1 MVQPS
6 RKEPA
11 ASRGRGPREEAGR
24 QYPRWLA
31 PAGLFALTLLAYANS
46 LGLGLAEDSQ
56 FLLTQDPR
64 VQSLTAHNLWLILSK
79 SYWWPITADLIYRP
93 VTTASLLF
101 NHVLASAAGGAFWY
115 HLVNLLLHALNV
127 WLVWKLALRLLSG
140 RAAWCAAALFA
151 VHPIATEAVDNVVG
165 RADLLAAMAV
175 LAGRL
180 IYGCATA
187 ESGLRRWL
195 ALFAM
200 AAVGAFSKENA
211 VVLAGLMLLSDLAFG
226 VPGGIRTRQRL
237 AAYAAAIGSLAAL
250 LVARALVFAPLPWPP
265 ALYMDNVL
273 RNLPRWERLFS
284 AQKIVGMDLCLLA
297 WPVRLVSDRSFDVI
311 RPAAW
316 TDLGAWISLW
326 ALLGLLVLALAM
338 RWRHPLVFWLIGFLG
353 LALLPTSNLV
363 VKIASAMAERFLYLP
378 SVAFAI
384 AVAGLAWRYLSPRL
398 AWAALG
404 ALLLLYTGRTWARN
418 ADWRDNF
425 TLGLADV
432 ETVPRNARL
441 HDMLAK
447 AWFDQEPPDSRA
459 SQTNRTL
466 DPAIAEQEKA
476 WKLVQ
481 PLDPGQ
487 SSELIP
493 ARLGIYYAEKAQIAP
508 EAERRA
514 WREKSIAAL
523 LDARRIS
530 LAAEQNFDNAQ
541 LAHDKPLAPR
551 QAFVLLYLYLAD
563 DYLNLGRFAEALDA
577 LRYARILTPRFPLL
591 YEAMAAA
598 YRGLGDAPGE
608 AVARAGQALA
618 EGRAPDPA
626 QYCAAAGELA
636 QALRDNRTPDA
647 TFELDILARCG
658 SPGGTPR

>member
-11 ASRGRGPREEAGR
+11 ASRGSGRGDETGR

-31 PAGLFALTLLAYANS
+31 PAGLFALILLAYTNS
-46 LGLGLAEDSQ
+46 LSLGLAEDSQ

-64 VQSLTAHNLWLILSK
+64 LQSLTAHNLWLVLSK
-79 SYWWPITADLIYRP
+79 SYWWPMAGDLIYRP
-93 VTTASLLF
+93 ITTASLLF
-101 NHVLASAAGGAFWY
+101 NHALAGAAGDAFWY

-127 WLVWKLALRLLSG
+127 WLVWQLATRLLSQ

-175 LAGRL
+175 LAGLL
-180 IYGCATA
+180 IYGRATA
-187 ESGLRRWL
+187 QSGPRRWL
-195 ALFAM
+195 ALFAV

-226 VPGGIRTRQRL
+226 APGGIRMRQRL
-237 AAYAAAIGSLAAL
+237 TAYAAAVGSVVTL
-250 LVARALVFAPLPWPP
+250 LVARLAVFAPLPWPP
-265 ALYMDNVL
+265 TFYMDNVL
-273 RNLPRWERLFS
+273 RDFPGWVFPGGDYYFNV
-284 AQKIVGMDLCLLA
+284 QKIVGLDLWMLV

-311 RPAAW
+311 RAVEW
-316 TDLGAWISLW
+316 TDVGAWISLF
-326 ALLGLLVLALAM
+326 AILSLPVLAVAM
-338 RWRHPLVFWLIGFLG
+338 RWRYPLVFWLIGFLG
-353 LALLPTSNLV
+353 LTLLPTSNLV
-363 VKIASAMAERFLYLP
+363 IAIASVMAERFLYLP
-378 SVAFAI
+378 SVAFAM
-384 AVAGLAWRYLSPRL
+384 AVAGLAWRYLSPRV
-398 AWAALG
+398 AWATLG
-404 ALLLLYTGRTWARN
+404 ALALLYTGRTWARN
-418 ADWRDNF
+418 ADWRDNL

-432 ETVPRNARL
+432 ETAPRSARL

-447 AWFDQEPPDSRA
+447 AWFDRDPRA
-459 SQTNRTL
+459 NL
-466 DPAIAEQEKA
+466 DRAIAEQETA
-476 WKLVQ
+476 WKLVRA
-481 PLDPGQ
+481 LDPDQ

-493 ARLGIYYAEKAQIAP
+493 ARLGIYYAERAALAP

-514 WREKSIAAL
+514 WREKSVAVL
-523 LDARRIS
+523 LEARKIS
-530 LAAEQNFDNAQ
+530 LAAEQSFDNAQ
-541 LAHDKPLAPR
+541 LKHDKPPAPR

-563 DYLNLGRFAEALDA
+563 DYLSLGRFSEALDA
-577 LRYARILTPRFPLL
+577 LRYARILAPRFPPL

-598 YRGLGDAPGE
+598 YRGLGDAQGE

-626 QYCAAAGELA
+626 QYCAASGELA
-636 QALRDNRTPDA
+636 QALRDDRTPDA

-658 SPGGTPR
+658 APGVAPR

>member
-1 MVQPS
+1 MVQSSP
-6 RKEPA
+6 KEA
-11 ASRGRGPREEAGR
+11 AARRDRGVGAEAGR
-24 QYPRWLA
+24 RDARWLG
-31 PAGLFALTLLAYANS
+31 PAGLCALTLLAYANS
-46 LGLGLAEDSQ
+46 LSLGLAADSQ

-64 VQSLTAHNLWLILSK
+64 LQSLTAHNLWLVFSK
-79 SYWWPITADLIYRP
+79 SYWWPVTSDLIYRP
-93 VTTASLLF
+93 ITLATLLV
-101 NHVLASAAGGAFWY
+101 NHAMAGAAGGAFWY
-115 HLVNLLLHALNV
+115 HLVNLLLHALNA
-127 WLVWKLALRLLSG
+127 WLVWELASRVLSR
-140 RAAWCAAALFA
+140 RAAWCAAALWA

-175 LAGRL
+175 LAGLL
-180 IYGCATA
+180 IYGRATVT
-187 ESGLRRWL
+187 SGPLRWL
-195 ALFAM
+195 ALFAV
-200 AAVGAFSKENA
+200 AAAGAFSKENA

-226 VPGGIRTRQRL
+226 VPGGIHRRQRL
-237 AAYAAAIGSLAAL
+237 TAYAAALGSLAAL
-250 LVARALVFAPLPWPP
+250 LVARAQVFAPLAYPP
-265 ALYMDNVL
+265 RFYMDNVL
-273 RNLPRWERLFS
+273 RDLDGWAFLFNI
-284 AQKIVGMDLCLLA
+284 QKIAGMDLWLLV

-316 TDLGAWISLW
+316 NDAGAWISLW
-326 ALLGLLVLALAM
+326 VLVGLLALALAM
-338 RWRHPLVFWLIGFLG
+338 RWRRPLVFWLVGFFG

-363 VKIASAMAERFLYLP
+363 VTIASAMAERFLYLP

-384 AVAGLAWRYLSPRL
+384 AVAGLAWRYLSPRV
-398 AWAALG
+398 AWITLG

-418 ADWRDNF
+418 ADWRDNL

-432 ETVPRNARL
+432 ETAPRSVRL

-447 AWFDQEPPDSRA
+447 AWFDQNPNA
-459 SQTNRTL
+459 NL
-466 DPAIAEQEKA
+466 DRAIAEQETA

-481 PLDPGQ
+481 PLDPDQ

-493 ARLGIYYAEKAQIAP
+493 ARLGIYYAEKAKLAP

-514 WREKSIAAL
+514 WRERSIAVL
-523 LDARRIS
+523 LEARKIS
-530 LAAEQNFDNAQ
+530 LAAEQTFDNAQ
-541 LAHDKPLAPR
+541 LTHNRPARR

-563 DYLNLGRFAEALDA
+563 DYLSLGRFSEALDA

-598 YRGLGDAPGE
+598 YHGLGDAQGE
-608 AVARAGQALA
+608 AVARAGEALA
-618 EGRAPDPA
+618 EGRAPAPA

-658 SPGGTPR
+658 SPGAAPR